1 MIASHSGVLQI
12 CRGLGSMMMA
22 HRTNF
27 RADTVGSLLRPPAV
41 HAARANFEA
50 GKIDASALHAVEN
63 NAIRDVVRMQED
75 VGLPVVTDGE
85 FRRENWYAHFVGKL
99 TGVVI
104 TAGSSEGFAQ
114 QAGQSKHVPKR
125 VQTIGKVSAPT
136 PIALQDYQFL
146 GSVTSRAAKVTIPS
160 PTRLHFHG
168 GRHAVSET
176 AYPDIEDFFA
186 DVASVYRNE
195 IAALEQ
201 AGCRYIQID
210 DPLMSYFLSPALRQE
225 VFGEGDDPDRR
236 LARYVRLVND
246 CIRGRGAETTIGI
259 HICRGNARSSWI
271 AQGAYDGIVE
281 ACFAGL
287 DVDRFL
293 LEFDDERSG
302 SFDPLRFIP
311 KHKQVVLGLITTK
324 HPQLENKSDILRRV
338 EEATRFVDVDQLAIS
353 PQCGFASVVEGNLIT
368 PEDQLAKLRLV
379 VEVAQELCGA

>member
-1 MIASHSGVLQI
+1 LDFHEMT
-12 CRGLGSMMMA
+12 

-41 HAARANFEA
+41 HAARADFQA
-50 GKIDASALHAVEN
+50 GEIKASALRDIEDA
-63 NAIRDVVRMQED
+63 AIRDVVRMQEA

-85 FRRENWYAHFVGKL
+85 FRRENWYADFIGKL
-99 TGVVI
+99 SGVVI
-104 TAGSSEGFAQ
+104 AAGAGEGFAQ
-114 QAGQSKHVPKR
+114 QAGQPKHVPKR
-125 VQTIGKVSAPT
+125 VQTTGKVSASQPIVLEDYRFLASLT
-136 PIALQDYQFL
+136 P
-146 GSVTSRAAKVTIPS
+146 RAAKITIPS

-168 GRHAVSET
+168 GRSAVSEA
-176 AYPDIEDFFA
+176 AYPDIEEFFA
-186 DVASVYRNE
+186 DVATIYRNE

-225 VFGEGDDPDRR
+225 IVDEGDDPDHR

-246 CIRGRGAETTIGI
+246 CIRGRGPETTIGI

-271 AQGAYDGIVE
+271 AQGAYDGIAE

-287 DVDRFL
+287 DADRFL
-293 LEFDDERSG
+293 LEFDDARSG
-302 SFDPLRFIP
+302 SFEPLRFMP
-311 KHKQVVLGLITTK
+311 KNKQVVLGLITTK
-324 HPQLENKSDILRRV
+324 RSQLESKAEVKRRID
-338 EEATRFVDVDQLAIS
+338 EATRFVDADQIAIS

-379 VEVAQELCGA
+379 VEIADELWGALTA

>member
-1 MIASHSGVLQI
+1 
-12 CRGLGSMMMA
+12 MA

-27 RADTVGSLLRPPAV
+27 RADTVGSLLRPRAV

-50 GKIDASALHAVEN
+50 GKIDASALRDVEN
-63 NAIRDVVRMQED
+63 AAIREVVRMQED

-85 FRRENWYAHFVGKL
+85 FRRENWYADFVGKL
-99 TGVVI
+99 KGVVI
-104 TAGSSEGFAQ
+104 TAGSGEGFAQ

-125 VQTIGKVSAPT
+125 VQTIGKVSAPK
-136 PIALQDYQFL
+136 PIVLDDYRFL
-146 GSVTSRAAKVTIPS
+146 ASTTSRTAKVTIPS

-176 AYPDIEDFFA
+176 AYPDIEAFFA
-186 DVASVYRNE
+186 DVASVYRDE

-201 AGCRYIQID
+201 VGCRYIQID
-210 DPLMSYFLSPALRQE
+210 DPLLSYFLSPALRQE
-225 VFGEGDDPDRR
+225 VVDEGDDPDRR

-246 CIRGRGAETTIGI
+246 CIRTRERDTTIGI

-271 AQGAYDGIVE
+271 AQGAYDGIAE

-287 DVDRFL
+287 EVDRFL

-302 SFDPLRFIP
+302 CFDPLRFIP
-311 KHKQVVLGLITTK
+311 KNKQVVLGLITTK
-324 HPQLENKSDILRRV
+324 RPQLENKSDILRRV
-338 EEATRFVDVDQLAIS
+338 DEAARFIEADQLAVS
-353 PQCGFASVVEGNLIT
+353 PQCGFASVVEGNLIR

-379 VEVAQELCGA
+379 VDVAEELWGT